1 MTFYVFFAI
10 IWCNYLGG
18 LVMDNKYLV
27 INGGSSSLKFSLY
40 NINKEEMVNGYIQKI
55 GLEDSF
61 YTLKYDGK
69 KVEKNCKIMNHIDA
83 CNVMINELL

>member
-1 MTFYVFFAI
+1 
-10 IWCNYLGG
+10 
-18 LVMDNKYLV
+18 MDNKYLV

-40 NINKEEMVNGYIQKI
+40 NFNKEEIVNGYIQKI

-69 KVEKNCKIMNHIDA
+69 KVEKNCEIIM
-83 CNVMINELL
+83 

>member
-1 MTFYVFFAI
+1 
-10 IWCNYLGG
+10 
-18 LVMDNKYLV
+18 MDNKYLV

-40 NINKEEMVNGYIQKI
+40 NFNKEEIVNGYIQKI

-69 KVEKNCKIMNHIDA
+69 KIEKNYKIMFY
-83 CNVMINELL
+83 L